1 MTADRWQ
8 DDDQLLADLA
18 EAVRATD
25 PMTDRIRRLGAEV
38 PLYRRLDEDIELA
51 LLTYDSAMDPALV
64 ARNGGAAEYR
74 TLLFQARSG
83 QVQIEAVGHQ
93 VIGQVM
99 PSLGG
104 TVSIDARDGTVA
116 TADVDDTG
124 CFQVQSVPA
133 GLLRVV
139 WTAPSGVL
147 ATEWARWF

>member
-25 PMTDRIRRLGAEV
+25 PTTDWVRRLGAEV
-38 PLYRRLDEDIELA
+38 PLFRQLDQDIELA
-51 LLTYDSAMDPALV
+51 TLTYDSALDPALV
-64 ARNGGAAEYR
+64 ARNGGTAEYR
-74 TLLFQARSG
+74 TLLFQGRSG
-83 QVQIEAVGHQ
+83 QVQLEAVGRQ

-116 TADVDDTG
+116 TVDVDETG
-124 CFQVQSVPA
+124 CFQVPSVPT
-133 GLLRVV
+133 GLLRLV
-139 WTAPSGVL
+139 WNAPTGVL

>member
-25 PMTDRIRRLGAEV
+25 PMTDWVRRLGAEV
-38 PLYRRLDEDIELA
+38 PLYRQLDQDIELA
-51 LLTYDSAMDPALV
+51 ALTYDSALDEALV
-64 ARNGGAAEYR
+64 ARNGGSEYR
-74 TLLFQARSG
+74 TLLFQGKSG
-83 QVQIEAVGHQ
+83 QVQIEAVNHQ

-116 TADVDDTG
+116 TADIDETG
-124 CFQVQSVPA
+124 CFQVRSVPA
-133 GLLRVV
+133 GLLRLV
-139 WTAPSGVL
+139 WNTPTTVL